1 MVLTPAVVSVSPLL
15 WVSKNHH
22 LASGQNR
29 AWVPEPETGKHI
41 VGMGRGLPVSS
52 CLTHLRTGDQEKC
65 QVWES
70 ITAYG
75 KRGLASNA
83 VLLLL
88 CSCPSSL
95 SETFFPR
102 PWSEG
107 GKMEG

>member
-1 MVLTPAVVSVSPLL
+1 M
-15 WVSKNHH
+15 
-22 LASGQNR
+22 
-29 AWVPEPETGKHI
+29 
-41 VGMGRGLPVSS
+41 
-52 CLTHLRTGDQEKC
+52 
-65 QVWES
+65 WES

-102 PWSEG
+102 PWNEG
-107 GKMEG
+107 GKMEGWVPSRNPACVRLLQVCCQGGDKKGLKALESVPAAQEAEGKNRRVWRQGLQMARLPSANPKPV